1 MTWAS
6 AAADRERQKS
16 DMEVMNAQRK
26 KIHPYKFS
34 LWLALA
40 GIIMMFAGL
49 TSAYIVKRSQ
59 PGWESFTLPKIFIY
73 STVVM
78 VLSSITVQMA
88 LRAFKERE
96 MARYRVFFAV
106 TAILGFAFI
115 IMQVLGFYQF
125 QASGKKMIGLGSNPA
140 YSFVLAIAGLH
151 ALHILG
157 GFIALVI
164 VFFKTLSTKKRLY
177 DAIPVEIVATYWHF
191 VDILWL
197 YLVVFFSLL
206 H

>member
-1 MTWAS
+1 MG
-6 AAADRERQKS
+6 
-16 DMEVMNAQRK
+16 EVMNAQRK

-34 LWLALA
+34 LWLGLA

-59 PGWESFTLPKIFIY
+59 PGWESFALPKIFMY
-73 STVVM
+73 STVVI
-78 VLSSITVQMA
+78 VLSSLTVQMA
-88 LRAFKERE
+88 YKAFRERL
-96 MARYRVFFAV
+96 MPKYRMYFAI
-106 TAILGFAFI
+106 TALLGLAFV
-115 IMQVLGFYQF
+115 IMQITGFYQF

-151 ALHILG
+151 VLHIVG
-157 GFIALVI
+157 GFVALVI
-164 VFFKTLSTKKRLY
+164 VFFKTLSTKKRVY
-177 DAIPVEIVATYWHF
+177 DAIPIELVATYWHF

-197 YLVVFFSLL
+197 YLFVFFTLL